1 MASSA
6 RPGTTGQSP
15 ARRLPSARTGE
26 VFGVNIALVGEVRRV
41 VRLLLR
47 GLLLGAAL
55 ALGSAQAQQPAGE
68 TRLALVIGNSA
79 YKQSPLANAVADARL
94 MDKVL
99 RESGFEV
106 VRAEN
111 ATLRDMRRLVR
122 DFGERLQRSKGV
134 GLFYFAGHGVQ
145 VRGENY
151 LVSIDSDIRS
161 EDEVPDDSV
170 SAQLILEKLES
181 AQNRMNIIVL
191 DACRNNPFASRTRS
205 SASGLATMN
214 APAGTLVA
222 YATAP
227 GAVAY
232 DGSGSNSLY
241 TRHLAEAIRK
251 PGLRVEEVFKL
262 VRAAVR
268 RSSNNQQ
275 TPWENTALEGEFY
288 FRTPPAAPAPTAAV
302 AAAAAP
308 AAQAPTA
315 AAFELAFWDS
325 IKTSQQKTELEEYL
339 RQFPQGRFAGLARSR
354 LTALERSVVPAP
366 RERPVETSVA
376 ALQPTPP
383 AAAPPTAPAQTVSA
397 AFAALGDRLLFRDS
411 DPFSGVDARD
421 FARVV
426 TKASGEEIE
435 FDGGLLT
442 LGRGAGRV
450 KGNSHAE
457 LVSSPVR
464 PGGSWSATYF
474 PAAGQGAAV
483 QLQLRFDRAESRT
496 VAGRPLQLVRA
507 NVSGFGPNTG
517 IPGRATSFNA
527 AIRGHAVLEPESGIV
542 VEMNLVSDNP
552 PYALRRQLLSI
563 EPARR

>member
-1 MASSA
+1 MD
-6 RPGTTGQSP
+6 R
-15 ARRLPSARTGE
+15 
-26 VFGVNIALVGEVRRV
+26 VFGEVRRG

-47 GLLLGAAL
+47 GVVLGAAVL
-55 ALGSAQAQQPAGE
+55 AAGVALAQQPAGE

-99 RESGFEV
+99 REAGFEV

-151 LVSIDSDIRS
+151 LVSVDSDIRS

-191 DACRNNPFASRTRS
+191 DACRNNPFASRTRG
-205 SASGLATMN
+205 SAGGLATMN
-214 APAGTLVA
+214 APAGTLIA

-227 GAVAY
+227 GAVAF
-232 DGSGSNSLY
+232 DGSGTNGLY
-241 TRHLAEAIRK
+241 TRYLAEAIRQ
-251 PGLRVEEVFKL
+251 PGLRVEEVFKQ

-268 RSSNNQQ
+268 RASSNQQ

-288 FRTPPAAPAPTAAV
+288 FRSAPSAAAAVAPAPAAPP
-302 AAAAAP
+302 
-308 AAQAPTA
+308 AQAPNA

-325 IKTSQQKTELEEYL
+325 IKNSQQKGELEEYL
-339 RQFPQGRFAGLARSR
+339 RQFPQGRFAGLVRGR
-354 LTALERSVVPAP
+354 LATLERNAVPAP
-366 RERPVETSVA
+366 RERTADTAVA
-376 ALQPTPP
+376 ALRP
-383 AAAPPTAPAQTVSA
+383 APSTAPAPVAAASA
-397 AFAALGDRLLFRDS
+397 ALAALGDRFLFRDS
-411 DPFSGVDARD
+411 DPFSGVEARE

-426 TKASGEEIE
+426 TKAGGDEIE

-442 LGRGAGRV
+442 LRRGAPGRV
-450 KGNSHAE
+450 KGNSFAE
-457 LVSSPVR
+457 LVSGPVR
-464 PGGSWSATYF
+464 TAGSWPATFF
-474 PAAGQGAAV
+474 PAAGQGPAV
-483 QLQLRFDRAESRT
+483 SLQLRFDRTEPRTLGGRT
-496 VAGRPLQLVRA
+496 VQLVRVNA
-507 NVSGFGPNTG
+507 SGFGPNQG
-517 IPGRATSFNA
+517 IAGRPTSFNA
-527 AIRGHAVLEPESGIV
+527 SIGGHVLLDPESGIV

-552 PYALRRQLLSI
+552 PYAVRRQLVSI
-563 EPARR
+563 ETARR